1 MKKFIA
7 LILLCF
13 GLSIG
18 ANAQNAEA
26 VTKADGFAHELAT
39 CVKEVM
45 DGTITMEVYERKCT
59 EIGFRIGFALA
70 TQETNENKIFL
81 SVMFACLQEYCEQ
94 FEIDPAIAEI
104 FITAIKSELTEEVT
118 GKPAPQTETI
128 AEKADKYAREMAKFI
143 EDAINGVENEKEA
156 ENMGLRLGADLAQL
170 SSDDVKLFRDEFY
183 VALKSYLTL
192 IDDLDDVTVSLL
204 MELLQVEYDEIFK
217 EFYE

>member
-1 MKKFIA
+1 
-7 LILLCF
+7 
-13 GLSIG
+13 
-18 ANAQNAEA
+18 
-26 VTKADGFAHELAT
+26 
-39 CVKEVM
+39 
-45 DGTITMEVYERKCT
+45 
-59 EIGFRIGFALA
+59 
-70 TQETNENKIFL
+70 
-81 SVMFACLQEYCEQ
+81 MFACLQEYCEQ
-94 FEIDPAIAEI
+94 FEVDPAIAEI

-118 GKPAPQTETI
+118 GKPVPQTETI